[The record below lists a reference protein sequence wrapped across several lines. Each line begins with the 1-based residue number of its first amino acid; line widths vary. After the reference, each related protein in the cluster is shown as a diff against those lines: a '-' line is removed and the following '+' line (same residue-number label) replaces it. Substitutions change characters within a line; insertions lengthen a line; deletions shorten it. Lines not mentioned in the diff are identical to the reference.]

1 MTLRPH
7 ISSSISRLI
16 VSLLMLFVGIGSTQ
30 AQITKMFK
38 MEKDSIPLFCGFSV
52 SFDLVGP
59 AMMMLT
65 SHGEY
70 EGALRVNLHDQWF
83 PIFELGLGRANHEND
98 EVTGLT
104 YKTTAP
110 YFRLGMDWNI
120 LRKKHQPNRMYA
132 GFRYAFTSYNVDII
146 RENLPDPVWQTKTG
160 FGVEGSRCNMHW
172 LEVVL
177 GIDAKVFGP
186 LHLGWTVRYKR
197 RLMHNDG
204 TLDATWYVPGFGIN
218 DKDNIGA
225 NFNVIIDI

>member
-1 MTLRPH
+1 MTKIPH
-7 ISSSISRLI
+7 ISSSISRLT
-16 VSLLMLFVGIGSTQ
+16 VSLLLLVAGMGSTK
-30 AQITKMFK
+30 AQVTKMFTL
-38 MEKDSIPLFCGFSV
+38 EKDSIPLFCGFSV

-59 AMMMLT
+59 AMLLLND
-65 SHGEY
+65 HGEY

-83 PIFELGLGRANHEND
+83 PIFELGVGRANHKKDDITE
-98 EVTGLT
+98 LT

-132 GFRYAFTSYNVDII
+132 GFRYAFTNYKVDII
-146 RENLPDPVWQTKTG
+146 REKMVDPIWQTQSD
-160 FGVEGSRCNMHW
+160 FGAEDMSCNMHW
-172 LEVVL
+172 LEAVL

-197 RLMHNDG
+197 RLFHSDG
-204 TLDATWYVPGFGIN
+204 TLGATWYVPGFGTN
-218 DKDNIGA
+218 DNDQLST